1 MKSIYNFIKLLL
13 AILLI
18 NYSCSMAQD
27 MQVKKL
33 TLQKFEPKVIKSESE
48 WKKELTPLQYQVTR
62 QRGTEVPFTGQYY
75 DFYEKGTYHCV
86 NCGALL
92 FDSASK
98 FKSGCGWPSFSD
110 VSDIKSINIIADKSL
125 GLIRTE
131 ITCVNCGAHLGH
143 VFEDG
148 PPPTGLRYCINS
160 ASLKFIPLSFE
171 HKTTNR

>member
-1 MKSIYNFIKLLL
+1 MKPVLQIFILSFLF
-13 AILLI
+13 I
-18 NYSCSMAQD
+18 NSCGMAQD
-27 MQVKKL
+27 MQVRKL
-33 TLQKFEPKVIKSESE
+33 KPQKVEPKVIKSDAE

-62 QRGTEVPFTGQYY
+62 QHGTESPFTGQYY

-92 FDSASK
+92 FDSSSK

-110 VSDIKSINIIADKSL
+110 VADLKSINIIVDKSL
-125 GLIRTE
+125 GMVRTE
-131 ITCVNCGAHLGH
+131 ITCANCGAHLGH

-160 ASLKFIPLSFE
+160 ASLKFIPSSSDQKNAS
-171 HKTTNR
+171 H